1 VNGEPR
7 LLWAAGAKLGE
18 GALWD
23 DRIGRLW
30 WVDIHGRQLHRMDET
45 AEERTS
51 WDLPQEPGH
60 VALTENPERLILGLR
75 TGHFLFEPRHGRL
88 DVLTVPQGHSP
99 RHRLNDGKV
108 DHAGRLW
115 FCTMHEAEQAAE
127 GALHMLGP
135 EWQVVHVAG
144 PFTVPNGPAFTGD
157 GAVMYL
163 ADSPTRTV
171 LAFDVEAGRP
181 VHQRE
186 LLRFAEDDGYPDG
199 MTLDAESG
207 LWVAHWDGGRVSR
220 FAADGSRL
228 DSIRLPVAQVTSC
241 AFGGADLRTL
251 FITTAGGSGLP
262 GEGPAGGL
270 FAIRTA
276 VSGLRA
282 GRVLVGR

>member
-1 VNGEPR
+1 MSR
-7 LLWAAGAKLGE
+7 L
-18 GALWD
+18 
-23 DRIGRLW
+23 
-30 WVDIHGRQLHRMDET
+30 
-45 AEERTS
+45 
-51 WDLPQEPGH
+51 
-60 VALTENPERLILGLR
+60 
-75 TGHFLFEPRHGRL
+75 
-88 DVLTVPQGHSP
+88 
-99 RHRLNDGKV
+99 
-108 DHAGRLW
+108 
-115 FCTMHEAEQAAE
+115 
-127 GALHMLGP
+127 
-135 EWQVVHVAG
+135 AG
-144 PFTVPNGPAFTGD
+144 PV
-157 GAVMYL
+157 
-163 ADSPTRTV
+163 R
-171 LAFDVEAGRP
+171 
-181 VHQRE
+181 QRE
-186 LLRFAEDDGYPDG
+186 LLRFAENDGYPDG